1 MLHYRFRKG
10 SYDKKMLKHTFFELL
25 IFVTVFGSAHFF
37 VLGGHI
43 SNAINMFEENRVEL
57 SLNSSPVIFG
67 NIVDLACA
75 TESNFTNEL
84 QRTWTIKENGA
95 NICINGDC
103 SDPIKYSVFQKDA
116 STYILRINNFS
127 MNDVNKWYRCSV
139 GNVSDE
145 IPIYLNEQNFEY
157 HPNESEITVNTERK
171 DGYLNVEIVIEKV
184 FPYPVCTF
192 KFDRL
197 DLSSAVKTSKWN
209 NGFLYSIELVI
220 KNYFVGYT
228 SATLNVNCK
237 IGKYDTNV
245 VSQDFH
251 KTVNSEPMTGEANSE
266 INLIVVVV
274 IANSVLILTGV
285 VLFISAERHCT
296 KCCKRKTS
304 EHNYHEF
311 ENNYSTHEL

>member
-197 DLSSAVKTSKWN
+197 DLSSAVKT
-209 NGFLYSIELVI
+209 
-220 KNYFVGYT
+220 
-228 SATLNVNCK
+228 
-237 IGKYDTNV
+237 
-245 VSQDFH
+245 
-251 KTVNSEPMTGEANSE
+251 TVNSEPMTGEANSE